1 MDIGNLWSLQLMMFI
16 LMAAGVILVKSGAVK
31 PGDADRSYV
40 VSVSALQYHQ
50 FLQDAVC
57 Y

>member
-1 MDIGNLWSLQLMMFI
+1 MVT
-16 LMAAGVILVKSGAVK
+16 AADDVYFDGSWCNSGEIRRGKTGK